1 MSSEKINSRMESTKN
16 KSSRLRMTERG
27 FVALAAVVAVPVV
40 TVGAFALPGLIE
52 KTIPVSVTP
61 EKVPVQNGDGLY
73 TLWETYAPK
82 ESYDTFENHL
92 TLENPVSPSSVDIN
106 HLQPGDSIVVD
117 VESDKQNVVSK

>member
-1 MSSEKINSRMESTKN
+1 MESTKN
-16 KSSRLRMTERG
+16 KSSRLKMTERG

-40 TVGAFALPGLIE
+40 TVSAFALPGLIE

-82 ESYDTFENHL
+82 ESYDTFESHL

-106 HLQPGDSIVVD
+106 HLQLGDSIVVD

>member
-106 HLQPGDSIVVD
+106 HLQLGDSIVVD